1 MPTASRR
8 SSQAAPT
15 PTSTTSTPWIRRSRP
30 IPDKLEKSVAVTL
43 PYSVGIAV
51 PKDKPEFRDAIL
63 AALIEIQSSGMEA
76 AMLKKWSL
84 DSGTL
89 EAPHLL
95 TD

>member
-1 MPTASRR
+1 
-8 SSQAAPT
+8 
-15 PTSTTSTPWIRRSRP
+15 
-30 IPDKLEKSVAVTL
+30 
-43 PYSVGIAV
+43 V

>member
-1 MPTASRR
+1 
-8 SSQAAPT
+8 
-15 PTSTTSTPWIRRSRP
+15 
-30 IPDKLEKSVAVTL
+30 
-43 PYSVGIAV
+43 
-51 PKDKPEFRDAIL
+51 
-63 AALIEIQSSGMEA
+63 MEA